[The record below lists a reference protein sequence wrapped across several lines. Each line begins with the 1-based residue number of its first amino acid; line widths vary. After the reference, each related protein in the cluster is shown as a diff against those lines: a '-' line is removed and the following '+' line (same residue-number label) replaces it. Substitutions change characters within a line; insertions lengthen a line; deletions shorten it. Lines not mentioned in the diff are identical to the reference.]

1 MHVIFRTL
9 MTLWRARRRAPLTPW
24 ETSTITLRALPTD
37 IDIARHINN
46 GQYFSLF
53 DLGRFDLMARSGIWD
68 QMRRRGWSP
77 VVQSEQ
83 IAFRKSVTFMT
94 RFEIHTRILGLDEK
108 SIYFEQ
114 RAVVDGEIYV
124 RAHIAARLL
133 STQGPVT
140 NEQILEMIRDLGHA
154 VPDDFSVSDELRRWR
169 ESAALPSTR
178 KPAPNVW

>member
-9 MTLWRARRRAPLTPW
+9 MTLLRARRRSPLTPW

-37 IDIARHINN
+37 VDIAMHVNN
-46 GQYFSLF
+46 GQYLSLF
-53 DLGRFDLMARSGIWD
+53 DLGRFDLMARAGIWK
-68 QMRRRGWSP
+68 QMRGRGWSP

-83 IAFRKSVTFMT
+83 ITFRRSVTFMT

-124 RAHIAARLL
+124 RAQIATRLV
-133 STQGPVT
+133 SAQGPVS
-140 NEQILEMIRDLGHA
+140 NEQILEMIRELGHV
-154 VPDDFSVSDELRRWR
+154 VPEDLSVDEGLRRWR
-169 ESAALPSTR
+169 ESAALPSSR